1 MLILLRL
8 LFCFTLSL
16 SEQQKCSYNGI
27 TTKPGYV
34 HTYICIAVCIYIQ
47 TSKRIY
53 SYWAVSIILEW
64 NKSNKKKIFRIS
76 NSRHIPSQHR
86 KLNSSSHFYL
96 LPTCTAIFLTC
107 SPPVLREAPVP
118 FELNSCSHG
127 SISLSLLR
135 SLLLCYTITLCWL
148 ASLIQKPTEWS
159 I

>member
-64 NKSNKKKIFRIS
+64 NKSNKKKHFVFQTPATFPPNIENWTLHHIFIS
-76 NSRHIPSQHR
+76 CPHVP
-86 KLNSSSHFYL
+86 LFF
-96 LPTCTAIFLTC
+96 LPVPLQC
-107 SPPVLREAPVP
+107 SVEHLFVSNWIPVLMVR
-118 FELNSCSHG
+118 
-127 SISLSLLR
+127 SLSLLR